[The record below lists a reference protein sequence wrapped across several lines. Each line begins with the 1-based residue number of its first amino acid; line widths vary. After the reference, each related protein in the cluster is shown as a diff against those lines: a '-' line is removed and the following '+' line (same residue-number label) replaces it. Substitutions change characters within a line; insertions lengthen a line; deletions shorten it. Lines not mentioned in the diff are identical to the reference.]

1 MAEEN
6 LDRFK
11 LYATEAY
18 REPVGGRILPPY
30 LSRGAV
36 VPVADSRDPMATVL
50 VVDDDVDVCGL
61 LEAYLAMEGFD
72 VLTACDGR
80 DALRQLGD
88 HQPAVILLDMMMPV
102 MDGVEFRRHQQCD
115 PRLRDIP
122 VMCVSARHDAAQ
134 TAARLGLAGFVSKP
148 FDLGAVSAAVR
159 QLCAPCAGRSEA
171 SGCEC

>member
-1 MAEEN
+1 MSH
-6 LDRFK
+6 RSH
-11 LYATEAY
+11 
-18 REPVGGRILPPY
+18 I
-30 LSRGAV
+30 
-36 VPVADSRDPMATVL
+36 L
-50 VVDDDVDVCGL
+50 VVEDDPDMSEVIVW
-61 LEAYLAMEGFD
+61 
-72 VLTACDGR
+72 
-80 DALRQLGD
+80 ALRQARYETIAATNGRKALESVAAGM
-88 HQPAVILLDMMMPV
+88 PALVLLDMMMPV